1 VAVTVADSDVLID
14 FLRAS
19 EPEATQVAEALR
31 HGRLATTVVNLF
43 ELMSGARSRRQR
55 EGVADLLAA
64 LEIYTMDEASA
75 QRAAEVRRDL
85 EARGEGIGMADY
97 LIAGIC
103 LSRGLPLLTRNR
115 RHFERIADLSLA

>member
-1 VAVTVADSDVLID
+1 MTVADSDVLID

-31 HGRLATTVVNLF
+31 HGRLATTVLNLF
-43 ELMSGARSRRQR
+43 ELVSGAHGRRQQ

-64 LEIYTMDEASA
+64 LVIYPMDEPSA

-103 LSRGLPLLTRNR
+103 LAHGVPLLTRNR
-115 RHFERIADLSLA
+115 RHFERVGGLSLV